1 MPTDHAWQLVP
12 GVVVD
17 TPSFGRGVV
26 TFVSGGHAHIRTPE
40 GLVTER
46 ADELQLPAV
55 RRLDGV
61 LVRMEQA
68 WQQEGLESGVVC
80 QEEPAR
86 VLVLLSSTQESVW
99 VDRAHACLFEVV

>member
-1 MPTDHAWQLVP
+1 ME
-12 GVVVD
+12 

-26 TFVSGGHAHIRTPE
+26 TFVSGGHAHVRTSE

-61 LVRMEQA
+61 LVRMEHA
-68 WQQEGLESGVVC
+68 RQQEGQQSGVVC
-80 QEEPAR
+80 QEESAR
-86 VLVLLSSTQESVW
+86 VLVLLSSTLESVW
-99 VDRAHACLFEVV
+99 VHRAHARLFEVV

>member
-1 MPTDHAWQLVP
+1 
-12 GVVVD
+12 
-17 TPSFGRGVV
+17 V
-26 TFVSGGHAHIRTPE
+26 TFVSGGHVHVRTPE

-61 LVRMEQA
+61 LVCTAHA

-99 VDRAHACLFEVV
+99 VERAHACLFEVV

>member
-1 MPTDHAWQLVP
+1 MHFAELVAALQAEGYGAASVSPAQMPTDHAWQLVP
-12 GVVVD
+12 GVVVE

-26 TFVSGGHAHIRTPE
+26 TFVSGGHAHVRTPE

-61 LVRMEQA
+61 LVCMEHAREEEELQ
-68 WQQEGLESGVVC
+68 SGVVC
-80 QEEPAR
+80 
-86 VLVLLSSTQESVW
+86 
-99 VDRAHACLFEVV
+99 